1 MSLRKHDFGTA
12 LLERLEE
19 NTDLASL
26 SRWAYEL
33 FLDRQREM
41 DPELRSLVTEIATMD
56 DAEEFKLT
64 LEELKSI
71 ANTLKEAG
79 ERER

>member
-1 MSLRKHDFGTA
+1 MTYRKQDFGTA

-33 FLDRQREM
+33 FLDRQLEM
-41 DPELRSLVTEIATMD
+41 DQEMLSLVMEIATMD
-56 DAEEFKLT
+56 DADEFKLT
-64 LEELKSI
+64 LEEQYCQRS
-71 ANTLKEAG
+71 
-79 ERER
+79 